1 VAPQVPAACHDNG
14 DGSYTITQTLAK
26 RGKYE
31 VSVNLDGEPIA
42 GSPFTTVAIHPR
54 PPKAFKWLA
63 PRVSGNAPEK
73 FAHAVC
79 VTSEQNLLIFGGV
92 DGGVYSNELR
102 LLSTRSQIKCA
113 SATYPVPP
121 THESGIYR
129 LYRSRPTCYDLDS
142 AHVPTLTSYPLP
154 TTYSLLTTHYS
165 LLTTHYSIL
174 NTQYSILTRFD
185 TPKMAGKP
193 PSPRA
198 GCAAA
203 LSGHRLF
210 LYGGESDATGPP
222 LDDLCCLD
230 LEGASWQQLIGRG
243 MSPGRLSFAAAASI
257 GNKVYLFGGCTGEGV
272 TNSFHSLDVVST
284 MWDPIESLTSQPPSP
299 RMGHSMVAVCSQLLV
314 YGGKDKATGKV
325 FAGLAVFDTQGEHWS
340 TLQAR
345 ARTP

>member
-1 VAPQVPAACHDNG
+1 
-14 DGSYTITQTLAK
+14 
-26 RGKYE
+26 
-31 VSVNLDGEPIA
+31 
-42 GSPFTTVAIHPR
+42 
-54 PPKAFKWLA
+54 
-63 PRVSGNAPEK
+63 
-73 FAHAVC
+73 
-79 VTSEQNLLIFGGV
+79 
-92 DGGVYSNELR
+92 
-102 LLSTRSQIKCA
+102 
-113 SATYPVPP
+113 
-121 THESGIYR
+121 
-129 LYRSRPTCYDLDS
+129 
-142 AHVPTLTSYPLP
+142 
-154 TTYSLLTTHYS
+154 
-165 LLTTHYSIL
+165 
-174 NTQYSILTRFD
+174 
-185 TPKMAGKP
+185 MAGKP

-203 LSGHRLF
+203 LSGHRLY

-345 ARTP
+345 PHPVSDVTCYLALARSPPPRQATGARRQPAQVVTKWVQRPTCARLPTYRCAATSPASDGATRASCGAGSSCWGSAATRGRRTTQ

>member
-1 VAPQVPAACHDNG
+1 MGGGTTMHKTLLVGGLAATNAFAMAPAAAPTMQRVSNMRVSMMAG
-14 DGSYTITQTLAK
+14 GNFNRLEKTTQPERYA
-26 RGKYE
+26 
-31 VSVNLDGEPIA
+31 DGELQ
-42 GSPFTTVAIHPR
+42 F
-54 PPKAFKWLA
+54 
-63 PRVSGNAPEK
+63 
-73 FAHAVC
+73 
-79 VTSEQNLLIFGGV
+79 SEI
-92 DGGVYSNELR
+92 
-102 LLSTRSQIKCA
+102 
-113 SATYPVPP
+113 
-121 THESGIYR
+121 
-129 LYRSRPTCYDLDS
+129 
-142 AHVPTLTSYPLP
+142 
-154 TTYSLLTTHYS
+154 
-165 LLTTHYSIL
+165 
-174 NTQYSILTRFD
+174 
-185 TPKMAGKP
+185 
-193 PSPRA
+193 
-198 GCAAA
+198 AAA

-314 YGGKDKATGKV
+314 YGGKDNATGKV